1 MAPRHY
7 LRRVDQVT
15 FALPRPGSVTKA
27 LIGLL
32 AFGGIAGGILWHWI
46 DGGDSIL
53 ARLIVTPGSVL
64 VRPWTLWTATF
75 VPAPTGGIGF
85 IFSALFAYFLATD
98 LEKRWGSARLVRFL
112 LIASAASFGFSLL
125 MDVVLPGGV
134 AAAPDAGGLVAY
146 HATYNAQSSGI
157 VGLHWLHPDMMFG
170 SSALLAAISA
180 AWAREN
186 ATAQIRLFLILP
198 ITGRI
203 FFWITFGFCVI
214 GLIYP
219 NAIPEGPASPFGG
232 FFAGLLL
239 SGSPSPLRAVY
250 LRLKLMV
257 LRGRGS
263 TVKVDLNDPPKARK
277 PRSGPPLRVVT
288 GGQSEDVSKRPPK
301 DKRYL
306 N

>member
-1 MAPRHY
+1 MLLRHY
-7 LRRVDQVT
+7 LERVNQVT

-27 LIGLL
+27 LIALL

-75 VPAPTGGIGF
+75 VPSPTGGIGF
-85 IFSALFAYFLATD
+85 VFSALFAYFLATD
-98 LEKRWGSARLVRFL
+98 LEARWGSARLLRFL

-125 MDVVLPGGV
+125 MDLVLPGGTLD
-134 AAAPDAGGLVAY
+134 AAPENAGLVAY
-146 HATYNAQSSGI
+146 HVRSSGI
-157 VGLHWLHPDMMFG
+157 RGLHWLHPEMMFG

-198 ITGRI
+198 ITGRV

-239 SGSPSPLRAVY
+239 AGTPSPLRAVY
-250 LRLKLMV
+250 LRLRLMV

-263 TVKVDLNDPPKARK
+263 TVKFDLEGPPKSRK
-277 PRSGPPLRVVT
+277 PRTGPPLRVVL
-288 GGQSEDVSKRPPK
+288 GGQSEDADKRPPK
-301 DKRYL
+301 DKRFL